1 MVSLAGDEVEA
12 FNVAFANGEVILLML
27 LELVPLA
34 AILSSQMTLE
44 KLKKS
49 Q

>member
-1 MVSLAGDEVEA
+1 MVSLAVGA
-12 FNVAFANGEVILLML
+12 FNVAFASGLVTLLIV

-34 AILSSQMTLE
+34 AILSSQMTLK
-44 KLKKS
+44 KLEKS